1 MNGNLLRSQGLL
13 AIAVGAGVVIGA
25 AGVFLY
31 EHFFKEKRRLIL
43 QKDVTK
49 LGLSVSELK
58 RELQELRDAQKR
70 LRRSRTKSLPSAPA
84 DAESDALSGADDDD
98 EFYDLSDEDDVPES
112 NDVKDTSETPFKE
125 IDRLLSGSAE
135 DKSKCLGDLLELNDK
150 NKDDPEVLWRLAK
163 CCHGLSS
170 VKEAEGDL
178 ERKQDYIN
186 KGLEYATRCLELA
199 PRSSDAHK
207 WFAICIGA
215 RSENQGVKD
224 KLKDGL
230 EFKEHVEEA
239 LTLKPSDPTL
249 HHLLGRFL
257 FEVASL
263 SWVERKVATTL
274 FGEVPYASY
283 SEALESLIRSE
294 ELIEAPWKENRL
306 LIAKCYIQMGE
317 YSQALEW
324 LDKAEEVEP
333 ISKEDRKAEAEI
345 ANLKNKYQHHRGL
358 I

>member
-49 LGLSVSELK
+49 LGISVSELK
-58 RELQELRDAQKR
+58 RELQELREAQKR
-70 LRRSRTKSLPSAPA
+70 FRRSKVRALNPAPPET
-84 DAESDALSGADDDD
+84 ESDALSTGEEDD
-98 EFYDLSDEDDVPES
+98 EFYDLSDEDEVTQS
-112 NDVKDTSETPFKE
+112 NNLNDDSVTPFKE
-125 IDRLLSGSAE
+125 IDRLLNGSAE
-135 DKSKCLGDLLELNDK
+135 DKSKCLGDLLELYETS
-150 NKDDPEVLWRLAK
+150 KDDPEILWRLAK
-163 CCHGLSS
+163 CCHGMSS

-186 KGLEYATRCLELA
+186 KGLEYATKCLELA

-274 FGEVPYASY
+274 FGDVPYATY
-283 SEALESLIRSE
+283 SEALESLTRAE
-294 ELIEAPWKENRL
+294 ELTEAPWKENRL
-306 LIAKCYIQMGE
+306 LVAKCFIQMGE

-345 ANLKNKYQHHRGL
+345 GNLKKKYQHHRGL